1 MTGESTEVT
10 DTEVIVRAYYE
21 ALDSHD
27 YGRLD
32 SLLAPE
38 FRHVRPDLTLEG
50 RAEFVEFMRERR
62 PVTETT
68 HPIDTVY
75 RAESDRLAVEG
86 RLVDADGTVITGFVD
101 LVSIRDGVISE
112 IRTYTD

>member
-1 MTGESTEVT
+1 MTAGPTDPEVLA
-10 DTEVIVRAYYE
+10 RSYYD

-27 YGRLD
+27 YARLG

-38 FRHVRPDLTLEG
+38 FRHVRPDLTLAD
-50 RAEFVEFMRERR
+50 RSEFVEFMGEKR
-62 PVTETT
+62 PRTDTT
-68 HPIDTVY
+68 HPIETVY
-75 RAESDRLAVEG
+75 RAGDDVAVEG

-101 LVSIRDGVISE
+101 VVSVRDGAITE